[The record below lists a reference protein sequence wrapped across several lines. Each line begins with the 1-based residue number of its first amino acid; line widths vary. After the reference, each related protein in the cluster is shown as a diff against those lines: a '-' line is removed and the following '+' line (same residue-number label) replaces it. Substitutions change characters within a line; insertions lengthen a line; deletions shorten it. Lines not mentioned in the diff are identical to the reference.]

1 LAANNP
7 EALSVLV
14 QLTRNGRKEWWKL
27 TTDLRLLRSLREMG
41 LIVTKNGVEY
51 ELFDQGLVRSVL
63 EKLGYIKYRP
73 GPEEPHLPHIGGGP
87 EPDRWVRRRQE
98 DHSYGS

>member
-1 LAANNP
+1 LATNNP

-41 LIVTKNGVEY
+41 LIVTTTKK
-51 ELFDQGLVRSVL
+51 R
-63 EKLGYIKYRP
+63 
-73 GPEEPHLPHIGGGP
+73 
-87 EPDRWVRRRQE
+87 
-98 DHSYGS
+98 